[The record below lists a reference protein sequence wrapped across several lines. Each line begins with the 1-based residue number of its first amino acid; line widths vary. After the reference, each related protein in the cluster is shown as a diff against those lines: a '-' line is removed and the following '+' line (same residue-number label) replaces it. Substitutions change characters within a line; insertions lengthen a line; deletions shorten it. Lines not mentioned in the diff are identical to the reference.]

1 MPYDYKH
8 IRAGRTLD
16 ARPQLIANALRR
28 ALRQRRLTTVGL
40 AKKAGVPLYST
51 QLALAGQ
58 SRTPSFW
65 TIARLAKALRLDLNY
80 LAGLSP
86 DQKGRPY
93 GGYTIPD

>member
-16 ARPQLIANALRR
+16 ARPKLIANALQR
-28 ALRQRRLTTVGL
+28 ALRRRRLTAVSL

-51 QLALAGQ
+51 QLALRGQ
-58 SRTPSFW
+58 SRNTSFW

-80 LAGLSP
+80 LAGLNP
-86 DQKGRPY
+86 DQKGRPH
-93 GGYTIPD
+93 GTYTIL